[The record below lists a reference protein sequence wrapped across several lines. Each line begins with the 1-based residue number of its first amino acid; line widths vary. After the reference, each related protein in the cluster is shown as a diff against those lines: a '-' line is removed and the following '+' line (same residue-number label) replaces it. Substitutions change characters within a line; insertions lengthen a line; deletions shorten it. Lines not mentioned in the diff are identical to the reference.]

1 MFNLKNPEGLPPK
14 LKLAQALGTAASIDR
29 TPLLPRPLR
38 RGALTSTQRV
48 GLPRHGW
55 VKERVVTQ
63 PKVEVEEPLLDAE
76 LCPILSLQH
85 LQTASDGESSWSRQ
99 FVLLVGCFL
108 TVEVVLEGRGQ
119 GTLTEIRHSKNI
131 LIAHTSI
138 GTMPAGSAQ
147 TLAQTRTRGSERK
160 SQIELKHRT
169 AWAPTDSAHTSYH
182 ICLRTHYAEPGTDIP
197 TREGIGRYARSS
209 TNSTAELLTVLPR
222 WYRPAPRHY
231 WTACGRCVGA

>member
-1 MFNLKNPEGLPPK
+1 
-14 LKLAQALGTAASIDR
+14 
-29 TPLLPRPLR
+29 
-38 RGALTSTQRV
+38 
-48 GLPRHGW
+48 
-55 VKERVVTQ
+55 
-63 PKVEVEEPLLDAE
+63 
-76 LCPILSLQH
+76 
-85 LQTASDGESSWSRQ
+85 
-99 FVLLVGCFL
+99 
-108 TVEVVLEGRGQ
+108 
-119 GTLTEIRHSKNI
+119 
-131 LIAHTSI
+131 
-138 GTMPAGSAQ
+138 MPAGSAQ

-231 WTACGRCVGA
+231 WTACGRVYGTGRTIGVGTWALLPRLLLSTPPPPPEERGGAGRGERWREVEGG